1 MTQHRVADMV
11 DEAPR
16 FDRFSR
22 MVQQSI
28 GVQLPASK
36 KVMVESRLRRRITE
50 LGLKSVDDYFR
61 HLFDNGGLTAELD
74 AIFDAV
80 TTNKTDY
87 FREAEHFNHLTD
99 HILPAR
105 LSRQQAT
112 GRSSMFKVWS
122 AAASTGAEAYTAAMV
137 LADRESRRGAFEWR
151 ILGTDINRQV
161 LSEAKRAVY
170 SDAVIQPVPAA
181 FRDRFLM
188 RGQGAQKGNWRVVPD
203 LRRRVNFQ
211 KMNLMDSRYP
221 VDRDLDV
228 IFLRNVLIY
237 FSEADQ
243 ARVVAQLAD
252 HLATHGHLIVGH
264 AEGMI
269 VRHPGLHQVGPSVY
283 RKEDAR

>member
-1 MTQHRVADMV
+1 MSHHRVSDMV
-11 DEAPR
+11 DEGPR

-22 MVQQSI
+22 MVQDSI

-36 KVMVESRLRRRITE
+36 RVMVESRLRRRITE
-50 LGLKSVDDYFR
+50 LGLGSVDAYFR
-61 HLFDNGGLTAELD
+61 HLFDNGALSDELD
-74 AIFDAV
+74 TIFDAV

-87 FREAEHFNHLTD
+87 FREAEHFIHLTER
-99 HILPAR
+99 IIPGR
-105 LSRQQAT
+105 LSRRQAT

-151 ILGTDINRQV
+151 ILGTDINRTV
-161 LSEAKRAVY
+161 LIEAKRAVY
-170 SDAVIQPVPAA
+170 SDAIIQPVPAA
-181 FRDRFLM
+181 FRERFLM
-188 RGQGAQKGNWRVVPD
+188 RGQGPQKGNWRVVPD

-211 KMNLMDSRYP
+211 KMNLMDSHYP

-243 ARVVAQLAD
+243 ARVITQLAD
-252 HLATHGHLIVGH
+252 HLAPSGHLIVGH
-264 AEGMI
+264 AEGMV
-269 VRHPGLHQVGPSVY
+269 VRHPRLRQVAPAVY
-283 RKEDAR
+283 RKD

>member
-1 MTQHRVADMV
+1 MSHHRVTGMV
-11 DEAPR
+11 DDAPR

-22 MVQQSI
+22 MVQDSI
-28 GVQLPASK
+28 GVQLPVSK

-50 LGLKSVDDYFR
+50 LGLRTVDDYFR
-61 HLFDNGGLTAELD
+61 HLFDNGGLNDELD
-74 AIFDAV
+74 TIFDAV

-87 FREAEHFNHLTD
+87 FREAEHFIHLTER
-99 HILPAR
+99 IIPAR
-105 LSRQQAT
+105 LSKRQAT

-188 RGQGAQKGNWRVVPD
+188 RGQGAQKGNWRIVPD

-211 KMNLMDSRYP
+211 KMNLMDTHYP

-243 ARVVAQLAD
+243 ARVISQLAG
-252 HLATHGHLIVGH
+252 HLALHGHLIVGH

-269 VRHPGLHQVGPSVY
+269 VRHSNLRQVGPAVY
-283 RKEDAR
+283 RKE

>member
-1 MTQHRVADMV
+1 MSHHRVAGMV

-22 MVQQSI
+22 MVQDSI
-28 GVQLPASK
+28 GVQLPVSK

-50 LGLKSVDDYFR
+50 LGLRTVDDYFR
-61 HLFDNGGLTAELD
+61 HLFDNGGLNDELD
-74 AIFDAV
+74 TIFDAV

-87 FREAEHFNHLTD
+87 FREAEHFIHLTER
-99 HILPAR
+99 IIPAR
-105 LSRQQAT
+105 LSKRQAT

-188 RGQGAQKGNWRVVPD
+188 RGQGAQKGNWRIVPD

-211 KMNLMDSRYP
+211 KMNLMDTHYP

-243 ARVVAQLAD
+243 ARVISQLAG
-252 HLATHGHLIVGH
+252 HLALHGHLIVGH

-269 VRHPGLHQVGPSVY
+269 VRHSNLRQVGPAVY
-283 RKEDAR
+283 RKE

>member
-1 MTQHRVADMV
+1 MSHHRVSDMV
-11 DEAPR
+11 EDAPR
-16 FDRFSR
+16 FDRFSK
-22 MVQQSI
+22 MVQDSI

-36 KVMVESRLRRRITE
+36 QVMVESRLRRRINE
-50 LGLKSVDDYFR
+50 LGLRTVDEYFR
-61 HLFDNGGLTAELD
+61 HLFDNGALSAELD
-74 AIFDAV
+74 TIFDAV

-87 FREAEHFNHLTD
+87 FREAEHFIHLTER
-99 HILPAR
+99 IIPAR
-105 LSRQQAT
+105 LSKRQAT

-151 ILGTDINRQV
+151 ILGTDINTKV
-161 LSEAKRAVY
+161 LTEAKRAVY
-170 SDAVIQPVPAA
+170 SDAVVQPVPPA

-188 RGQGAQKGNWRVVPD
+188 RGQGPQKGNWRIVPD

-211 KMNLMDSRYP
+211 KMNLMDTHYP

-243 ARVVAQLAD
+243 ARVIAQLAG
-252 HLATHGHLIVGH
+252 HLAQHGHLIVGH
-264 AEGMI
+264 AEGMV
-269 VRHPGLHQVGPSVY
+269 VRHPSLRQVAPAVY
-283 RKEDAR
+283 RKE

>member
-1 MTQHRVADMV
+1 MSHHRVADMV

-50 LGLKSVDDYFR
+50 LGLRSVDDYFR
-61 HLFDNGGLTAELD
+61 HLFDNGGLTEELD
-74 AIFDAV
+74 TIFDAV

-87 FREAEHFNHLTD
+87 FREAEHFIHLTER
-99 HILPAR
+99 IIPAR
-105 LSRQQAT
+105 LSKRQAT

-151 ILGTDINRQV
+151 ILGTDINRNV

-181 FRDRFLM
+181 FRERFLM
-188 RGQGAQKGNWRVVPD
+188 RGQGSQKGNWRVVPD

-211 KMNLMDSRYP
+211 KLNLMDTHYP
-221 VDRDLDV
+221 RWT
-228 IFLRNVLIY
+228 
-237 FSEADQ
+237 
-243 ARVVAQLAD
+243 
-252 HLATHGHLIVGH
+252 AT
-264 AEGMI
+264 
-269 VRHPGLHQVGPSVY
+269 ST
-283 RKEDAR
+283 

>member
-1 MTQHRVADMV
+1 MSHHRVSGMV
-11 DEAPR
+11 DDAPR
-16 FDRFSR
+16 FDRFSK
-22 MVQQSI
+22 MVQESI

-36 KVMVESRLRRRITE
+36 QVMVESRLRRRIIE
-50 LGLKSVDDYFR
+50 LGLGTVDEYFR
-61 HLFDNGGLTAELD
+61 HLFDNGALSAELD
-74 AIFDAV
+74 TIFDAV

-87 FREAEHFNHLTD
+87 FREAEHFIHLTER
-99 HILPAR
+99 IIPAR
-105 LSRQQAT
+105 LSKRQAT

-151 ILGTDINRQV
+151 ILGTDINRKV
-161 LSEAKRAVY
+161 LIEAKRAVY
-170 SDAVIQPVPAA
+170 SDAVIRPVPSA

-188 RGQGAQKGNWRVVPD
+188 RGQGQQKGNWRVVPS

-211 KMNLMDSRYP
+211 KMNLMDTHYP

-243 ARVVAQLAD
+243 ARVIAQLAG
-252 HLATHGHLIVGH
+252 HLAHSGHLIVGH
-264 AEGMI
+264 AEGMV
-269 VRHPGLHQVGPSVY
+269 VRHPSLRQVAPAVY
-283 RKEDAR
+283 RKE

>member
-1 MTQHRVADMV
+1 MSLQKLSGMA

-16 FDRFSR
+16 FDRFAR
-22 MVQQSI
+22 MVQDSI

-36 KVMVESRLRRRITE
+36 KIMVESRLRRRITE
-50 LGLKSVDDYFR
+50 LGFGTTDDYFR
-61 HLFDNGGLTAELD
+61 HLFDNGGLSNELD
-74 AIFDAV
+74 VIFDAV
-80 TTNKTDY
+80 TTNKTDF
-87 FREAEHFNHLTD
+87 FREAEHFVHLTER
-99 HILPAR
+99 IIPAR
-105 LSRQQAT
+105 LSLRQAT

-151 ILGTDINRQV
+151 ILGTDINRTV

-170 SDAVIQPVPAA
+170 PEMMIKPVPTA

-188 RGQGAQKGNWRVVPD
+188 RGEGRQKGNWRVQPA

-211 KMNLMDSRYP
+211 QMNLMDTQYP
-221 VDRDLDV
+221 VDRDIDV

-237 FSEADQ
+237 FSETDQ
-243 ARVVAQLAD
+243 ARVVERLAG
-252 HLATHGHLIVGH
+252 HLAKHGHLIVGH

-269 VRHPGLHQVGPSVY
+269 VRHPSLRQVGPAVY
-283 RKEDAR
+283 RKE

>member
-1 MTQHRVADMV
+1 MSHHRVSDMV
-11 DEAPR
+11 EDAPR
-16 FDRFSR
+16 FDRFSK
-22 MVQQSI
+22 MVQDSI

-36 KVMVESRLRRRITE
+36 QVMVESRLRRRINE
-50 LGLKSVDDYFR
+50 LGLRTVDEYFR
-61 HLFDNGGLTAELD
+61 HLFDNGALSAELD
-74 AIFDAV
+74 TIFDAV

-87 FREAEHFNHLTD
+87 FREAEHFIHLTER
-99 HILPAR
+99 IIPAR
-105 LSRQQAT
+105 LSKRQAT

-151 ILGTDINRQV
+151 ILGTDINTKV
-161 LSEAKRAVY
+161 LTEAKRAVY
-170 SDAVIQPVPAA
+170 SDAVVQPVPPA

-188 RGQGAQKGNWRVVPD
+188 RGQGPQKGNWRIVPD

-211 KMNLMDSRYP
+211 KMNLMDTHYP

-243 ARVVAQLAD
+243 ARVIAQLAG
-252 HLATHGHLIVGH
+252 HLAHHGHLIVGH
-264 AEGMI
+264 AEGMV
-269 VRHPGLHQVGPSVY
+269 VRHPSLRQVAPAVY
-283 RKEDAR
+283 RKE

>member
-1 MTQHRVADMV
+1 MSQLRSAELVA
-11 DEAPR
+11 EAPH

-36 KVMVESRLRRRITE
+36 RVMVESRLRRRVAE
-50 LGLKSVDDYFR
+50 LGLGTVDDYFR
-61 HLFDNGGLTAELD
+61 HLFDNGGLAQELD
-74 AIFDAV
+74 TIFDAV

-87 FREAEHFNHLTD
+87 FREAEHFIHLTER
-99 HILPAR
+99 IIPAR
-105 LSRQQAT
+105 LSRRQAT

-151 ILGTDINRQV
+151 ILGTDINRKV
-161 LSEAKRAVY
+161 LIEAKRAIY
-170 SDAVIQPVPAA
+170 SDAVVQPVPAA

-188 RGQGAQKGNWRVVPD
+188 RGEGPQRGNWRVSAD

-211 KMNLMDSRYP
+211 KLNLMDTHYS

-237 FSEADQ
+237 FSEEDQ
-243 ARVVAQLAD
+243 ARVIAQLAS
-252 HLATHGHLIVGH
+252 HLAHHGHLIVGH
-264 AEGMI
+264 AEGMV
-269 VRHPGLHQVGPSVY
+269 VRHPNLRQVGPAVY
-283 RKEDAR
+283 RKE

>member
-1 MTQHRVADMV
+1 MMHDRVAELV
-11 DEAPR
+11 AEAPH

-36 KVMVESRLRRRITE
+36 RVMVESRLRRRVHE
-50 LGLKSVDDYFR
+50 LGLGSVDDYFR
-61 HLFDNGGLTAELD
+61 HLFDNGGLSQELD
-74 AIFDAV
+74 TIFDAV

-87 FREAEHFNHLTD
+87 FREAEHFIHLTER
-99 HILPAR
+99 IIPAR
-105 LSRQQAT
+105 LSRRQAT

-151 ILGTDINRQV
+151 ILGTDINRKV
-161 LSEAKRAVY
+161 LMEAKRAVY
-170 SDAVIQPVPAA
+170 PEAVIQPVPAA

-188 RGQGAQKGNWRVVPD
+188 RGQGPQKGNWRVVPD
-203 LRRRVNFQ
+203 LRRRVSFQ
-211 KMNLMDSRYP
+211 KMNLMDRQYP

-237 FSEADQ
+237 FSEEDQ
-243 ARVVAQLAD
+243 ARVIAQLSS
-252 HLATHGHLIVGH
+252 HLAHHGHLIVGH
-264 AEGMI
+264 AEGMV
-269 VRHPGLHQVGPSVY
+269 VRHPSLRQVGPAVY
-283 RKEDAR
+283 CKE

>member
-1 MTQHRVADMV
+1 MMHDRVAELV
-11 DEAPR
+11 AEAPH

-36 KVMVESRLRRRITE
+36 RVMVESRLRRRVHE
-50 LGLKSVDDYFR
+50 LGLGSVDDYFR
-61 HLFDNGGLTAELD
+61 HLFDNGGLSQELD
-74 AIFDAV
+74 IIFDAV

-87 FREAEHFNHLTD
+87 FREAEHFIHLTER
-99 HILPAR
+99 IIPAR
-105 LSRQQAT
+105 LSRRQAT

-151 ILGTDINRQV
+151 ILGTDINRKV
-161 LSEAKRAVY
+161 LMEAKRAVY
-170 SDAVIQPVPAA
+170 PEAVIQPVPAA

-188 RGQGAQKGNWRVVPD
+188 RGQGPQKGNWRVVPD
-203 LRRRVNFQ
+203 LRRRVSFQ
-211 KMNLMDSRYP
+211 KMNLMDRQYP

-237 FSEADQ
+237 FSEEDQ
-243 ARVVAQLAD
+243 ARVIAQLSS
-252 HLATHGHLIVGH
+252 HLAHHGHLIVGH
-264 AEGMI
+264 AEGMV
-269 VRHPGLHQVGPSVY
+269 VRHPSLRQVGPAVY
-283 RKEDAR
+283 CKE

>member
-1 MTQHRVADMV
+1 MSHHRVTDMV
-11 DEAPR
+11 DDAPR

-22 MVQQSI
+22 MVQGSI

-50 LGLKSVDDYFR
+50 LGLRSVDDYFR
-61 HLFDNGGLTAELD
+61 HLFDNGGLTEELD
-74 AIFDAV
+74 TIFDAV

-87 FREAEHFNHLTD
+87 FREAEHFIHLTER
-99 HILPAR
+99 IIPAR
-105 LSRQQAT
+105 LSKRQAT

-188 RGQGAQKGNWRVVPD
+188 RGQGPQKGNWRIVPD

-211 KMNLMDSRYP
+211 KMNLMDTHYP

-243 ARVVAQLAD
+243 ARVISQLAG
-252 HLATHGHLIVGH
+252 HLAPHGHLIVGH

-269 VRHPGLHQVGPSVY
+269 VRHSNLRQVGPAVY
-283 RKEDAR
+283 RKE

>member
-1 MTQHRVADMV
+1 MSHHRVSGMV
-11 DEAPR
+11 DDAPR
-16 FDRFSR
+16 FDRFSK
-22 MVQQSI
+22 MVQESI

-36 KVMVESRLRRRITE
+36 QVMVESRLRRRIIE
-50 LGLKSVDDYFR
+50 LGLGTVDEYFR
-61 HLFDNGGLTAELD
+61 HLFDNGALSAELD
-74 AIFDAV
+74 TIFDAV

-87 FREAEHFNHLTD
+87 FREAEHFIHLTER
-99 HILPAR
+99 IIPAR
-105 LSRQQAT
+105 LSKRQAT

-151 ILGTDINRQV
+151 ILGTDINRKV
-161 LSEAKRAVY
+161 LIEAKRAVY
-170 SDAVIQPVPAA
+170 SDAVIRPVPSA

-188 RGQGAQKGNWRVVPD
+188 RGQGQQKGNWRVVPS

-211 KMNLMDSRYP
+211 KMNLMDTHYP

-243 ARVVAQLAD
+243 ARVIAQLAG
-252 HLATHGHLIVGH
+252 HLAHNGHLIVGH
-264 AEGMI
+264 AEGMV
-269 VRHPGLHQVGPSVY
+269 VRHPSLRQVAPAVY
-283 RKEDAR
+283 RKE

>member
-1 MTQHRVADMV
+1 MSHHRVTDMV
-11 DEAPR
+11 DDAPR

-22 MVQQSI
+22 MVQGSI

-50 LGLKSVDDYFR
+50 LGLRSVDDYFR
-61 HLFDNGGLTAELD
+61 HLFDNGGLTEELD
-74 AIFDAV
+74 TIFDAV

-87 FREAEHFNHLTD
+87 FREAEHFIHLTER
-99 HILPAR
+99 IIPAR
-105 LSRQQAT
+105 LSKRQAT

-188 RGQGAQKGNWRVVPD
+188 RGQGAQKGNWRIVPD

-211 KMNLMDSRYP
+211 KMNLMDTHYP

-243 ARVVAQLAD
+243 ARVISQLAG
-252 HLATHGHLIVGH
+252 HLAPHGHLIVGH

-269 VRHPGLHQVGPSVY
+269 VRHSNLRQVGPAVY
-283 RKEDAR
+283 RKE

>member
-1 MTQHRVADMV
+1 MSQHRVADMV

-50 LGLKSVDDYFR
+50 LGLRSVDDYFR
-61 HLFDNGGLTAELD
+61 HLFDNGGLTEELD
-74 AIFDAV
+74 TIFDAV

-87 FREAEHFNHLTD
+87 FREAEHFIHLTER
-99 HILPAR
+99 IIPAR
-105 LSRQQAT
+105 LSKRQAT

-151 ILGTDINRQV
+151 ILGTDINRKV

-181 FRDRFLM
+181 FRERFLM

-211 KMNLMDSRYP
+211 KLNLMDTHYP
-221 VDRDLDV
+221 VDHDLDV

-243 ARVVAQLAD
+243 ARVIAQLAS
-252 HLATHGHLIVGH
+252 HLAPQGHLIVGH
-264 AEGMI
+264 AEGMV
-269 VRHPGLHQVGPSVY
+269 VRHPSLRQVGPAVY
-283 RKEDAR
+283 CKE

>member
-1 MTQHRVADMV
+1 MSHHRVSDMI
-11 DEAPR
+11 DETPR
-16 FDRFSR
+16 FERFSR
-22 MVQQSI
+22 MVQDTI

-50 LGLKSVDDYFR
+50 LGLRTVDDYFR
-61 HLFDNGGLTAELD
+61 HLFDNGGLTDELD
-74 AIFDAV
+74 TIFDAV

-87 FREAEHFNHLTD
+87 FREAEHFIHLTER
-99 HILPAR
+99 IIPAR
-105 LSRQQAT
+105 LSRRQAT

-151 ILGTDINRQV
+151 ILGTDINRKV
-161 LSEAKRAVY
+161 LTEAKRAVY
-170 SDAVIQPVPAA
+170 SDATVQPVPAA

-188 RGQGAQKGNWRVVPD
+188 RGQGAQKGNWRVIPD

-211 KMNLMDSRYP
+211 KMNLMDTHYP

-237 FSEADQ
+237 FSEVDQ
-243 ARVVAQLAD
+243 ARVIDQLAS
-252 HLATHGHLIVGH
+252 HLAPQGHLMVGH
-264 AEGMI
+264 AEGMV
-269 VRHPGLHQVGPSVY
+269 VRHPGLRQVGPAVY
-283 RKEDAR
+283 RKE

>member
-1 MTQHRVADMV
+1 MSHHRVSGMV
-11 DEAPR
+11 DDAPR
-16 FDRFSR
+16 FDRFSK
-22 MVQQSI
+22 MVQESI

-36 KVMVESRLRRRITE
+36 QVMVESRLRRRIIE
-50 LGLKSVDDYFR
+50 LGLGTVDEYFR
-61 HLFDNGGLTAELD
+61 HLFDNGALSAELD
-74 AIFDAV
+74 TIFDAV

-87 FREAEHFNHLTD
+87 FREAEHFIHLTER
-99 HILPAR
+99 IIPAR
-105 LSRQQAT
+105 LSKRQAT

-151 ILGTDINRQV
+151 ILGTDINRKV
-161 LSEAKRAVY
+161 LIEAKRAVY
-170 SDAVIQPVPAA
+170 SDAVIRPVPSA

-188 RGQGAQKGNWRVVPD
+188 RGQGQQKGNWRVVPS

-211 KMNLMDSRYP
+211 KMNLMDTHYP

-243 ARVVAQLAD
+243 VRVIAQLAG
-252 HLATHGHLIVGH
+252 HLAHNGHLIVGH
-264 AEGMI
+264 AEGMV
-269 VRHPGLHQVGPSVY
+269 VRHPSLRQVAPAVY
-283 RKEDAR
+283 RKE

>member
-1 MTQHRVADMV
+1 MSLQRASGMN

-16 FDRFSR
+16 FDRFAR
-22 MVQQSI
+22 MVQESI

-36 KVMVESRLRRRITE
+36 KVMVESRLRRRIAE
-50 LGLKSVDDYFR
+50 LGLGTVDDYFT
-61 HLFDNGGLTAELD
+61 HLFDNGRLTEELD
-74 AIFDAV
+74 VIFDAV
-80 TTNKTDY
+80 TTNKTDF
-87 FREAEHFNHLTD
+87 FREAEHFIHLTER
-99 HILPAR
+99 IIPAR
-105 LSRQQAT
+105 LSGRKAT

-137 LADRESRRGAFEWR
+137 LADRESRRGPFEWR

-170 SDAVIQPVPAA
+170 PDGIIQPVPQG

-188 RGQGAQKGNWRVVPD
+188 RGEGPQKGKWRVVPD
-203 LRRRVNFQ
+203 LRRRVNFL
-211 KMNLMDSRYP
+211 KMNLMDTQYP

-237 FSEADQ
+237 FSETDQ
-243 ARVVAQLAD
+243 ARVIDQLAG
-252 HLATHGHLIVGH
+252 HLTHHGHLIVGH

-269 VRHPGLHQVGPSVY
+269 VRHPHLKQVGPAVY
-283 RKEDAR
+283 RKE

>member
-1 MTQHRVADMV
+1 MSQHRVADMV

-50 LGLKSVDDYFR
+50 LGLRSVDDYFR
-61 HLFDNGGLTAELD
+61 HLFDNGGLSEELD
-74 AIFDAV
+74 TIFDAV

-87 FREAEHFNHLTD
+87 FREAEHFIHLTER
-99 HILPAR
+99 IIPAR
-105 LSRQQAT
+105 LSKRQAT

-151 ILGTDINRQV
+151 ILGTDINRKV

-181 FRDRFLM
+181 FRERFLL

-211 KMNLMDSRYP
+211 KLNLMDTHYP
-221 VDRDLDV
+221 VDHDLDV

-243 ARVVAQLAD
+243 SRVIAQLAS
-252 HLATHGHLIVGH
+252 HLAPQGHLIVGH
-264 AEGMI
+264 AEGMV
-269 VRHPGLHQVGPSVY
+269 VRHPSLRQVGPAVY
-283 RKEDAR
+283 CKE

>member
-1 MTQHRVADMV
+1 MSHHRVTDMV
-11 DEAPR
+11 DDAPR
-16 FDRFSR
+16 FNRFSR
-22 MVQQSI
+22 MVQGSI

-50 LGLKSVDDYFR
+50 LGLRSVDDYFR
-61 HLFDNGGLTAELD
+61 HLFDNGGLTEELD
-74 AIFDAV
+74 TIFDAV

-87 FREAEHFNHLTD
+87 FREAEHFIHLTER
-99 HILPAR
+99 IIPAR
-105 LSRQQAT
+105 LSKRQAT

-188 RGQGAQKGNWRVVPD
+188 RGQGAQKGNWRIVPD

-211 KMNLMDSRYP
+211 KMNLMDTHYP

-243 ARVVAQLAD
+243 ARVISQLAG
-252 HLATHGHLIVGH
+252 HLAPHGHLIVGH

-269 VRHPGLHQVGPSVY
+269 VRHSNLRQVGPAVY
-283 RKEDAR
+283 RKE